1 MHLDKVLSE
10 PFMAS
15 VLILSSIILGATE
28 KTPLMFGGFSEGVG
42 WKQLPE
48 MGQSLTGFIRY
59 KDFFD

>member
-1 MHLDKVLSE
+1 
-10 PFMAS
+10 MAS

-48 MGQSLTGFIRY
+48 MGQSLAGFIRY